1 MEEKGTN
8 AGSPFVGYVINGI
21 QNQTNASSNH
31 STYDQKGPTALWP
44 LILNAPKTQTVEEEP
59 KKMNK

>member
-8 AGSPFVGYVINGI
+8 AGTPFVAFVINGI
-21 QNQTNASSNH
+21 QNQRNASSNH
-31 STYDQKGPTALWP
+31 SPYDQKGFTALSP
-44 LILNAPKTQTVEEEP
+44 TILNAPKTQTVEEEP